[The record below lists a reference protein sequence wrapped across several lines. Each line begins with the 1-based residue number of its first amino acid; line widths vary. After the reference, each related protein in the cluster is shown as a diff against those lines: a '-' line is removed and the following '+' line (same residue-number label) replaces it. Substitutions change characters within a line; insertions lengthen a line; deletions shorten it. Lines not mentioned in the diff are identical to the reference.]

1 MLTRAQNRW
10 AAAGAALVLGLGA
23 LTAAPAATA
32 AEDGARCDSLFTGG
46 SECEVQATQPV
57 MPGGTAPEGGTA
69 PAQPVSG
76 EPKRANFCEINI
88 PEGSTREWKLP
99 LSCEA
104 NWDPVNECV
113 WTTMSPQPAPPAGAD
128 PTRGAWE
135 ECKPLG
141 GTLLLGQQADVR
153 WWESTAA
160 GSASPAEAARVVV
173 ARLPLEGIEIG
184 MVPKSKDQDAMGA
197 VGLPAWMWVKNT
209 DNPAAWGPYTAT
221 ETVDGLE
228 VTATATPLFV
238 TWDMGDGKQVVCH
251 SSGTPYQRSYGRE
264 ESPSCGHTYMEM
276 SDPTYTVTAITTW
289 SVEWSAGGESG
300 VIETATRSSQDVVI
314 GEFQA
319 LNVKPDS

>member
-1 MLTRAQNRW
+1 MLTRTRNRW
-10 AAAGAALVLGLGA
+10 GAALALGLGTLA
-23 LTAAPAATA
+23 AAPSASAVEA
-32 AEDGARCDSLFTGG
+32 DARCDFAAMGG
-46 SECEVQATQPV
+46 ADCEVEATQPV
-57 MPGGTAPEGGTA
+57 MPGGTAPEGGIA

-76 EPKRANFCEINI
+76 EPKRANFCEVNI
-88 PEGSTREWKLP
+88 PEGSTREWKVP
-99 LSCEA
+99 VDCET
-104 NWDPVNECV
+104 NWDPVNECI

-128 PTRGAWE
+128 PSRGAWE

-141 GTLLLGQQADVR
+141 TLMLGQQAKVR

-184 MVPKSKDQDAMGA
+184 MVPKSKDQKGFGA

-228 VTATATPLFV
+228 VTATATPLFI

-264 ESPSCGHTYMEM
+264 ESPSCGHTYLEM

-289 SVEWSAGGESG
+289 SVQWSAGGESG
-300 VIETATRSSQDVVI
+300 VIETITRSSQDVVI

-319 LNVKPDS
+319 LNVKPKG

>member
-1 MLTRAQNRW
+1 MLMRMQNRW
-10 AAAGAALVLGLGA
+10 GAAGAALVLGLGA
-23 LTAAPAATA
+23 LAAAPTATA
-32 AEDGARCDSLFTGG
+32 AEADARCARGGGG
-46 SECEVQATQPV
+46 SECVFEATQPAL
-57 MPGGTAPEGGTA
+57 PGGTAPEGGTA

-76 EPKRANFCEINI
+76 EPKRANFCDVNI
-88 PEGSTREWKLP
+88 PEGSTREWKAP
-99 LSCEA
+99 LNCET
-104 NWDPVNECV
+104 NWDPVNECI

-160 GSASPAEAARVVV
+160 GSASPAEAARVVA

-209 DNPAAWGPYTAT
+209 DDPAAWGPYTAT

-251 SSGTPYQRSYGRE
+251 NSGTPYQRSYGRE

-289 SVEWSAGGESG
+289 SVQWSAGGESG

-314 GEFQA
+314 GEFHA
-319 LNVKPDS
+319 LNVKPNS